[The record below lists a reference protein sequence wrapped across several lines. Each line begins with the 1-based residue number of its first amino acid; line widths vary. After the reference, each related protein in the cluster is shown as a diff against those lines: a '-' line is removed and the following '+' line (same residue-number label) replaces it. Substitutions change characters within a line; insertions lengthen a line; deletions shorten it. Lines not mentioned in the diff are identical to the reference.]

1 MGNGLPVAEILD
13 GHVTLDVECF
23 DRLYCNAYVPTL
35 QTPGGVVYFLTHHRG
50 NPIPSPALFRPMGD
64 AFRKA
69 VDSFA
74 DEHAIPVLQFSGH
87 ERKLDEV
94 RPYLDSATAPGV
106 VAIGRAQ
113 EVQRVMI
120 GSDVSRN
127 ESGVPHYSFRKVDRR
142 VTVFYF
148 YLFDGEFGPAFIKFC
163 SYFPYPAKLWC
174 NGHEWAK
181 RQLDHAGIGYEE
193 LANGFA
199 SCDDPPALGRIC
211 ARFSSGKVQDLF
223 DRWTTVIP
231 LPLTPGDRAAGF
243 DWELSMNQI
252 EFSKTL
258 VLDQPRHARSF
269 FESMIAQNVGL
280 GRPSEVE
287 VIFGRRIQ
295 RNTAGRFSTR
305 IITQGVD
312 PRVSIHYKNSRV
324 KQYLKEGRAVR
335 IETVINNPTDIG
347 VQRRIRNLRQL
358 GAVARAVNRR
368 ILYVQR
374 VAGAPDL
381 STSLFEKVALPDTRA
396 GQRTVALR
404 YGDERVMAL
413 FAALTLCLHQI
424 AGLSNKILRPLMATL
439 LGTEYRASQ
448 MTYDLR
454 RLRAKGLIRKL
465 EGTHTYI
472 LTPTGIRV
480 ATFYTATHQRI
491 LKPLL
496 AIDASDAPRRSHPE
510 VRAALRTLDTAVDGY
525 VRRTGIAA

>member
-1 MGNGLPVAEILD
+1 MGDTLSVAEIVD
-13 GHVTLDVECF
+13 GHVTLDVECY
-23 DRLYCNAYVPTL
+23 DRIYCNAYVPTL

-69 VDSFA
+69 VDAFT
-74 DEHAIPVLQFSGH
+74 DEHAIPLLQFSGR

-94 RPYLDSATAPGV
+94 RPYLDAADSPGV

-120 GSDVSRN
+120 GTDVERGA
-127 ESGVPHYSFRKVDRR
+127 SGVPHYSFRKVDRR

-148 YLFDGEFGPAFIKFC
+148 YVWDEEFGPAFVKLC
-163 SYFPYPAKLWC
+163 SYFPYPGKLWC

-181 RQLDHAGIGYEE
+181 RQLEHAGVGYES

-199 SCDDPPALGRIC
+199 SCEDPAELRRIC
-211 ARFSSGKVQDLF
+211 ARLSPGKIQALF
-223 DRWTTVIP
+223 DRWTSAIP
-231 LPLTPGDRAAGF
+231 LPLTPEDRAAGF
-243 DWELSMNQI
+243 DWELSMKQI

-258 VLDQPRHARSF
+258 VLDRPRQARSVF
-269 FESMIAQNVGL
+269 DQVIAQNVGL

-287 VIFGRRIQ
+287 VIFDRRVQ
-295 RNTAGRFSTR
+295 RNTRGRFSTR

-312 PRVSIHYKNSRV
+312 PRISIHYKESRV

-347 VQRRIRNLRQL
+347 CQRRIRNLRQL
-358 GAVARAVNRR
+358 GAVCRAVNRR
-368 ILYVQR
+368 ILNVQR
-374 VAGAPDL
+374 VACAPDL
-381 STSLFEKVALPDTRA
+381 STSLFEKVALPDGSA

-413 FAALTLCLHQI
+413 MAALTSCLHQI
-424 AGLSNKILRPLMATL
+424 RGVTNTTLRPMVATL
-439 LGTEYRASQ
+439 LGRDYKTSQ

-454 RLRAKGLIRKL
+454 RLVGKGLLKRAA
-465 EGTHTYI
+465 GSHTYT
-472 LTPTGIRV
+472 LTPSGIRV
-480 ATFYTATHQRI
+480 ACFYTTTYQRI

-496 AIDASDAPRRSHPE
+496 AIDARDAPPRSHPE
-510 VRAALRTLDTAVDGY
+510 VRAALRTLERAVDDY
-525 VRRTGIAA
+525 ARRSGIAA